1 VIVVARSGALATTA
15 MILALVTAVGCVPE
29 QIVVPSD
36 SPTATQS
43 QPAVPSEVASAAPTS
58 SAPTSSAPTSSAAP
72 SVQPLALQTKPVGPL
87 RGQWIFVGKEI
98 AKPPSL
104 MEREI
109 QIWAVPLDGRSP
121 VQAVSY
127 PAGVSFVPTLSD
139 LTPYLRR
146 QFSPDGTRLALSVQ
160 GELVIVDLSSGQV
173 GRLGTQGVL
182 PAWSKDGSQIAYVN
196 WATQSFVNGDAR
208 IWIVPVSGGPSR
220 EIPAPGGMNVTP
232 VEWSPDS
239 TQLLVASA
247 DGIDVVDARSGG
259 VVRHLNEHAW
269 AFGHWRSATPQIA
282 LPTVASPGAPVV
294 SRLVALDNSLAP
306 ERVLLESK
314 QSFDAGGVA
323 SPSISFSDPR
333 WSPAGNEILYIETHQ
348 TGTGPSG
355 FRTHVYE
362 LTSGRDT
369 VIPVDAYQA
378 TWTWDGRRIV
388 YLTPSVDF
396 RNYGSSLRIA
406 NRDGT
411 GSRELLGGGN
421 NTFFFNVASLNY

>member
-1 VIVVARSGALATTA
+1 MIVFAGPRPIATVALIALLVVAVACA
-15 MILALVTAVGCVPE
+15 P
-29 QIVVPSD
+29 QIVTPSERPG
-36 SPTATQS
+36 PTLTPTQT
-43 QPAVPSEVASAAPTS
+43 AAPSEVASAVPTS
-58 SAPTSSAPTSSAAP
+58 SPPP
-72 SVQPLALQTKPVGPL
+72 SVRPLVLQTKPVGEL

-98 AKPPSL
+98 AKAPSL

-109 QIWAVPLDGRSP
+109 QIWAVPLDGGSP

-127 PAGVSFVPTLSD
+127 PAHVSFVPTLSD

-160 GELVIVDLSSGQV
+160 GELVIVDLSSGGV
-173 GRLGTQGVL
+173 RPLGTQGVL
-182 PAWSKDGSQIAYVN
+182 PAWSKDGSQIAYVS

-208 IWIVPVSGGPSR
+208 VWIVPVGGGPSR
-220 EIPAPGGMNVTP
+220 EIPAPWGMNVSP

-239 TQLLVASA
+239 TQLLVASD

-282 LPTVASPGAPVV
+282 LPTVTSPGGAVV
-294 SRLVALDNSLAP
+294 SRLVALDSSLAP

-323 SPSISFSDPR
+323 SPSILFSDPR
-333 WSPAGNEILYIETHQ
+333 WSPVGNEILYIETHHF
-348 TGTGPSG
+348 GTGPSG
-355 FRTHVYE
+355 FKTHVYE
-362 LTSGRDT
+362 LSSGRDD
-369 VIPVDAYQA
+369 VIPVEAYQA

-388 YLTPSVDF
+388 YLTPSVAF

-406 NRDGT
+406 NRDGS
-411 GSRELLGGGN
+411 GSRELLGGGGD